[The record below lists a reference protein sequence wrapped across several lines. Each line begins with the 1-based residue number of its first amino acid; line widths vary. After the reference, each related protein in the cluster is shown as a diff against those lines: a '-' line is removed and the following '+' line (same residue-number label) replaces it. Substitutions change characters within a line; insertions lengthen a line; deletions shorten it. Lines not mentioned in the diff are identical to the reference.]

1 VQTSQKQLTSG
12 KLGWGW
18 AQAVQAIATN
28 ALSGGC
34 FVLLV
39 SGVPV
44 VRSISESGDYRMAVI
59 LIVLMIS
66 SFVWSRWLAKSIL
79 THCRQNLPFS
89 FSGVFLIAVALFCV
103 VLLVILNLRLEQML
117 SQALVGGLWSIEAAV
132 LLGIFTW
139 LSLWTGQ
146 SGSDSQTIT
155 EQDRAASEHLSVIAY
170 SDRTVLIS
178 PNPRSNQPS
187 QFNSMLLFGMG
198 LFFWTMLDL
207 PTGILEIAVIA
218 CSGIGLVGISTWQI
232 QLQPQQQIMALNF
245 TGLWDLQATYTI
257 NLRHFPRLQI
267 VKLSEGDLTWV
278 QLSGQS
284 NELALPGAII
294 DSSTKKTDDPSEL
307 AKILLKTCRLARHE
321 TSRDS
326 LGLIGLLLP
335 QGTGILAGVTFSI
348 AAVLMLLLLPLPNN
362 IVAEGTALLIG
373 TSMLCPALARWIF
386 KLVAPTVMPSDPP
399 IVLTHFQAWEIG
411 TAIILSVITSSHHQK
426 FGLIALSTA
435 WISFGVGICILALVR
450 RTPINIKI

>member
-1 VQTSQKQLTSG
+1 
-12 KLGWGW
+12 
-18 AQAVQAIATN
+18 
-28 ALSGGC
+28 
-34 FVLLV
+34 
-39 SGVPV
+39 
-44 VRSISESGDYRMAVI
+44 MAVI

>member
-1 VQTSQKQLTSG
+1 MQTSQKQLTSG

-18 AQAVQAIATN
+18 TQAVQAIAAT

-66 SFVWSRWLAKSIL
+66 SFVCSRWLAKSIL

-89 FSGVFLIAVALFCV
+89 FSGAFSIAVALFCV
-103 VLLVILNLRLEQML
+103 VLLVILNLSLEQTL
-117 SQALVGGLWSIEAAV
+117 SQALVGSLWSIEAAV

-146 SGSDSQTIT
+146 SRSDSQTIT
-155 EQDRAASEHLSVIAY
+155 EQDLAASEHLSVIAY

-218 CSGIGLVGISTWQI
+218 CSGSGLVGISTWQI
-232 QLQPQQQIMALNF
+232 QLQPEQQIMALNF

-294 DSSTKKTDDPSEL
+294 DNSTKKTEDHSEL
-307 AKILLKTCRLARHE
+307 AQILLKTCRLARHE

-373 TSMLCPALARWIF
+373 TSMLCPALAKRIF

-399 IVLTHFQAWEIG
+399 IVLPHFHAWEIG
-411 TAIILSVITSSHHQK
+411 TAIILSVIASSHHQK
-426 FGLIALSTA
+426 LGLIALSAA
-435 WISFGVGICILALVR
+435 WISFGIGVCILALVR
-450 RTPINIKI
+450 RTPINIKV